1 MFPGYHNIFKVVAK
15 SVMVSG
21 RRVNLPARNLATG
34 EDERH
39 KGFNIGQKIQKIKQ
53 QKAIVETGKTMKDY
67 GIGKSFE
74 LEEFPAEYYLGEPL

>member
-21 RRVNLPARNLATG
+21 RRVNLPARNLAI
-34 EDERH
+34 EDDERY
-39 KGFNIGQKIQKIKQ
+39 KGFNIGPKIEKTNQ
-53 QKAIVETGKTMKDY
+53 QRAIVEKTKTMNDY
-67 GIGKSFE
+67 GIGKSFD